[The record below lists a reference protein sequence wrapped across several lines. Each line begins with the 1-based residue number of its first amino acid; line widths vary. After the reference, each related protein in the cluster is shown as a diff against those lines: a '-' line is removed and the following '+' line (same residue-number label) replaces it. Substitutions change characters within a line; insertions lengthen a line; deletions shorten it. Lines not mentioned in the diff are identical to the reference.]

1 MSEDELAELKKTVRE
16 LTVRMSAEEIIL
28 KLLNTSLLELRKQVE
43 HDEEWLISVSQ
54 LARHALQ
61 HAEVATTDGDV
72 PAFPKK
78 PGERDIEVA

>member
-16 LTVRMSAEEIIL
+16 LQVRTSAEEIIL

-43 HDEEWLISVSQ
+43 HDEDWLSSVSQ

-61 HAEVATTDGDV
+61 HAEFATTDADV
-72 PAFPKK
+72 PALPKK